1 MKDENV
7 GAVRAHSVTACRKVI
22 YTKDRQETD
31 RESKDLPYNTWM
43 VVVIFIIY
51 FQWEAS
57 TTAVAEIITI
67 IKLSISSVKNRT
79 NRSTIVLDLVVTEK
93 RS

>member
-1 MKDENV
+1 M
-7 GAVRAHSVTACRKVI
+7 I
-22 YTKDRQETD
+22 YTKIDRRQTG
-31 RESKDLPYNTWM
+31 RVKDLPYNTRM

-57 TTAVAEIITI
+57 ITAVAEIITI